1 MPREPDFDQILTRI
15 CFHENALQ
23 TACVQDY
30 LRASNLARKRGKK
43 NWKMEGEMID
53 VQTLRGYPFFASLT
67 EAEVQTIVP
76 LVLEDRIPYNGV
88 FFQEG
93 QPAEYLFL
101 LTRGS
106 VDLYFKMPDDP
117 RHRVLAGE
125 IEGIEP
131 FGISALI
138 EPHTYAMTARAGTEC
153 RVLRVDG
160 KALRDLMEKDSA
172 MGYTLMREIAKASME
187 RMHFAQQR
195 LAEEQQPDLVI

>member
-1 MPREPDFDQILTRI
+1 
-15 CFHENALQ
+15 
-23 TACVQDY
+23 
-30 LRASNLARKRGKK
+30 
-43 NWKMEGEMID
+43 MID
-53 VQTLRGYPFFASLT
+53 VKALRGYPFFAGLSESEIKAIL
-67 EAEVQTIVP
+67 P
-76 LVLEDRIPYNGV
+76 LVMEERIPYNGV

-125 IEGIEP
+125 INGVEP

-153 RVLRVDG
+153 TVLRIDG
-160 KALRDLMEKDSA
+160 TALRNLMEKDTQ
-172 MGYTLMREIAKASME
+172 MGYTLMREIAKASLV

-195 LAEEQQPDLVI
+195 LAEEEQPDLVI